1 MMIIIILLVK
11 LNDDQDDDQDDDD
24 DDNGSET
31 EALTLLYDF
40 YRFIAFK
47 SILEAISSAIKRLLN
62 QFFLIRF

>member
-1 MMIIIILLVK
+1 MMIIIMLLVK
-11 LNDDQDDDQDDDD
+11 LNDYQDDDQDDD

>member
-1 MMIIIILLVK
+1 MMIIIMLLVK
-11 LNDDQDDDQDDDD
+11 LNDDQDDDQDDD

>member
-1 MMIIIILLVK
+1 MMIIIMLLVK
-11 LNDDQDDDQDDDD
+11 LNDDQDDDQDDD

-62 QFFLIRF
+62 QFSLIRF